1 MYYCNSISFSFEP
14 APNKY
19 IRLDLRILMCRQ
31 VHLIF
36 CLPLFWL
43 DFSFYSI
50 QLNTLITV
58 ISQVLYLLLLQH
70 YWHENTSYTNTCPLP
85 RATCMS
91 LSLPKCA
98 PKGRVPELRRSLARR
113 HRISARHRDEAQP
126 SASQVL
132 LRLTALL
139 DLIENLVNLRRKL
152 KFVLGTRN

>member
-1 MYYCNSISFSFEP
+1 MRIPLTQIP
-14 APNKY
+14 A
-19 IRLDLRILMCRQ
+19 
-31 VHLIF
+31 
-36 CLPLFWL
+36 
-43 DFSFYSI
+43 
-50 QLNTLITV
+50 
-58 ISQVLYLLLLQH
+58 LYLGLH
-70 YWHENTSYTNTCPLP
+70 AC
-85 RATCMS
+85 

-126 SASQVL
+126 SASSQVL